1 MIDPEE
7 TAVGLDPDEPMT
19 GEAFVAGLDPDD
31 AAPTPSIPPAETD
44 TAGLRDGLASDGRR
58 ARVIGEIKSNPDPA
72 PPPVTEAGLVALQLA
87 KTALDLQAERAYP
100 IVDILPAGFQLPP
113 LIKFIPRVELKEA
126 ADKAALY
133 ANALEVMGAEGIKQA
148 DLALITLRDSIK
160 AMEGNFEEP
169 KKLANEVHKGITGKL
184 SEWAQ
189 EPRRI
194 VKVVEARV
202 YEEDRR
208 LKRLEEEERRK
219 AQAEA
224 DRKAREEAAAAAKAA
239 AEAKAP
245 EPIVQELK
253 RQAETATAPP
263 VSAGF
268 RAPMTGSVPVKT
280 WKARFAGTPAEQE
293 PNPDIDQ
300 LTDAQKVEFFR
311 YLKALLVGQ
320 EKSLAALSI
329 DWSYLNKRAAAD
341 KSTFA
346 IVGFEAF
353 ESGGLRSKGSRGR

>member
-1 MIDPEE
+1 MIDPEDN
-7 TAVGLDPDEPMT
+7 AVGLDPDEPMT

-31 AAPTPSIPPAETD
+31 EAP
-44 TAGLRDGLASDGRR
+44 R
-58 ARVIGEIKSNPDPA
+58 ARVIGEIKSNLEPA
-72 PPPVTEAGLVALQLA
+72 PVIAKDQVPHLVNVAEPEPALVALQLA
-87 KTALDLQAERAYP
+87 QTTHELQEARAFP
-100 IVDILPAGFQLPP
+100 IVEILPAGFQLPP
-113 LIKFIPRVELKEA
+113 LITFIPRVELKAA
-126 ADKAALY
+126 ADQAALY
-133 ANALEVMGAEGIKQA
+133 ANNLEVKGAEGIRQA
-148 DLALITLRDSIK
+148 DLALITLRESIK

-184 SEWAQ
+184 AEWAQ

-194 VKVVEARV
+194 VKIVEARV

-208 LKRLEEEERRK
+208 LRQVEAEEQRK

-245 EPIVQELK
+245 EPIVEELK
-253 RQAETATAPP
+253 RQAQTATAPP

-280 WKARFAGTPAEQE
+280 WKARFKGTPAEQE
-293 PNPDIDQ
+293 PNPDLSQ

-311 YLKALLVGQ
+311 YLKALLVGE

-341 KSTFA
+341 KSTMA